1 MKKKLISVLLSAALA
16 ASLAGCGQGKETA
29 ASTGASTEAVTTTA
43 AENAGAGAYKAG
55 TYTGTA
61 KGRNGDI
68 TVEVTVTEDEV
79 TSVVVK
85 EHQET
90 EGIADPAIEK
100 IPQRI
105 VDGQSLGID
114 AVAGATITSEAI
126 VEAVADALGQ
136 AGADVAALRAKKVE
150 KTAGETVEK
159 TADVVIVGGGGAG
172 ISAATAAV
180 SEGKSVIL
188 IEKTAALGGNT
199 LASGGVWNAV
209 NADLAAS
216 TPSDDGRAATLK
228 TYLDY
233 DESLFDGKFLDAYKT
248 LKQQINDYLAGD
260 TSHLFDS
267 VEFHLIQS
275 YLGGLR
281 EDLDGKTIHGDYD
294 LLSTMVSNSDA
305 TIQWL
310 EKTAGSE
317 FNDSLSEPI
326 GSLWLRAQSP
336 KTSKQADLFDHP
348 AEYVEKNGGEII
360 YECTAKELTVEDG
373 AVNGVKAELSD
384 GTEVILHA
392 NNGVILA
399 TGGFGANTEMV
410 MKYDNYWGDDLYP
423 EIGTTNITATVGEG
437 ITMAQEAADADV
449 TGMEFTQLMPIGFAS
464 NGQLALGNGTN
475 VMYVTPEGKRFVD
488 EYAERDVISK
498 AAFENGG
505 EHGQFYEV
513 GLRSN
518 CALWNDEDCFEA
530 DTIEE
535 LAKLAGMDPE
545 VLAAETEKYNGFVD
559 AGKDTDFGK
568 SVFTTKIE
576 VKDGDKFAA
585 RAMRPSLHHTMG
597 GLVIDNGCHVINKSG
612 EAIKGLYAAGEVIGG
627 IHAGNR
633 LGGNAIA
640 DIYTFGRIAGTNA
653 ANAK

>member
-1 MKKKLISVLLSAALA
+1 MKKKIISMLLCAALT
-16 ASLAGCGQGKETA
+16 ASLAGCGQSKDTA
-29 ASTGASTEAVTTTA
+29 PATEAAATTA
-43 AENAGAGAYKAG
+43 ATTVSESGAGAYTAG

-68 TVEVTVTEDEV
+68 TVEVTVTGDEI

-90 EGIADPAIEK
+90 EGIADPAIER

-105 VDGQSLGID
+105 VEGQSLGID
-114 AVAGATITSEAI
+114 AIAGATITGDAI
-126 VEAVADALGQ
+126 LEAVANALEQ
-136 AGADVAALRAKKVE
+136 AGADVEALKAKKVE

-159 TADVVIVGGGGAG
+159 TADVIIVGGGGAG
-172 ISAATAAV
+172 ISAAAAAA
-180 SEGKSVIL
+180 SEGKTVIL

-209 NADLAAS
+209 NKDLDAA
-216 TPSDDGRAATLK
+216 TLSDDGRAATLK
-228 TYLDY
+228 TYLEY
-233 DESLFDGKFLDAYKT
+233 DEALFEGEFLDAYKT
-248 LKQQINDYLAGD
+248 LKQQITDYLADD

-281 EDLDGKTIHGDYD
+281 EDLDGNSIHGDYE
-294 LLSTMVSNSDA
+294 LLNTLVSNSDA

-310 EKTAGSE
+310 EETAGSE
-317 FNDSLSEPI
+317 FNDTLSEPI
-326 GSLWLRAQSP
+326 GSLWLRAQTP
-336 KTSKQADLFDHP
+336 KNSKQVDLFDQP
-348 AEYVEKNGGEII
+348 AAYVESNGGEII
-360 YECTAKELTVEDG
+360 YECTAEELIVEDG
-373 AVNGVKAELSD
+373 AVTGVNASMSD
-384 GTEVILHA
+384 GTKVILHG

-410 MKYDNYWGDDLYP
+410 MQYDNYWGDNLYP
-423 EIGTTNITATVGEG
+423 EIGTTNVSATVGEG

-488 EYAERDVISK
+488 EYAERDVISQ
-498 AAFENGG
+498 AAFDNGG
-505 EHGQFYEV
+505 EHGLFYEV

-535 LAKLAGMDPE
+535 LAEMIGMDPAVFSAE
-545 VLAAETEKYNGFVD
+545 VEKYNGFAD
-559 AGKDTDFGK
+559 AGKDDEFGK

-576 VKDGDKFAA
+576 TKDGDKYAA

-597 GLVIDNGCHVINKSG
+597 GLVIDNDCHVINKSG
-612 EAIKGLYAAGEVIGG
+612 AVIKGLYAAGEVIGG

>member
-1 MKKKLISVLLSAALA
+1 MKKKIISMLLCAALT
-16 ASLAGCGQGKETA
+16 ASLAGCGQSKDTA
-29 ASTGASTEAVTTTA
+29 PATEAAATTA
-43 AENAGAGAYKAG
+43 ATTVSESGAGAYTAG

-68 TVEVTVTEDEV
+68 TVEVTVTGDEI

-90 EGIADPAIEK
+90 EGIADPAIER

-105 VDGQSLGID
+105 VEGQSLGID
-114 AVAGATITSEAI
+114 AIAGATITGDAI
-126 VEAVADALGQ
+126 LEAVANALEQ
-136 AGADVAALRAKKVE
+136 AGADVEALKAKKVE

-159 TADVVIVGGGGAG
+159 TADVIIVGGGGAG
-172 ISAATAAV
+172 ISAAAAAA
-180 SEGKSVIL
+180 SEGKTVIL

-209 NADLAAS
+209 NKDLDAA
-216 TPSDDGRAATLK
+216 TLSDDGRAATLK
-228 TYLDY
+228 TYLEY
-233 DESLFDGKFLDAYKT
+233 DEALFEGEFLDAYKT
-248 LKQQINDYLAGD
+248 LKQQITDYLAED

-281 EDLDGKTIHGDYD
+281 EDLDGNSIHGDYE
-294 LLSTMVSNSDA
+294 LLNTLVSNSDA

-310 EKTAGSE
+310 EETAGSE
-317 FNDSLSEPI
+317 FNDTLSEPI
-326 GSLWLRAQSP
+326 GSLWLRAQTP
-336 KTSKQADLFDHP
+336 KNSKQVDLFDQP
-348 AEYVEKNGGEII
+348 AAYVESNGGEII
-360 YECTAKELTVEDG
+360 YECTAEELIVEDG
-373 AVNGVKAELSD
+373 AVTGVNASMSD
-384 GTEVILHA
+384 GTKVILHG

-410 MKYDNYWGDDLYP
+410 MQYDNYWGDNLYP
-423 EIGTTNITATVGEG
+423 EIGTTNVSATVGEG

-488 EYAERDVISK
+488 EYAERDVISQ
-498 AAFENGG
+498 AAFDNGG
-505 EHGQFYEV
+505 EHGLFYEV

-518 CALWNDEDCFEA
+518 CALWNDEDCYEA

-535 LAKLAGMDPE
+535 LAEMIGMDPAVFSAE
-545 VLAAETEKYNGFVD
+545 VEKYNGFAD
-559 AGKDTDFGK
+559 AGKDDEFGK

-576 VKDGDKFAA
+576 TKDGDKYAA

-597 GLVIDNGCHVINKSG
+597 GLVIDNDCHVINKSG
-612 EAIKGLYAAGEVIGG
+612 EVIKGLYAAGEVIGG

>member
-1 MKKKLISVLLSAALA
+1 MKKKIISMLLCAALT
-16 ASLAGCGQGKETA
+16 ASLAGCGQSKDTA
-29 ASTGASTEAVTTTA
+29 PATEAAATTA
-43 AENAGAGAYKAG
+43 ATTMSESGAGAYTAG

-68 TVEVTVTEDEV
+68 TVEVTVIGDEI

-90 EGIADPAIEK
+90 EGIADPAIER

-105 VDGQSLGID
+105 VEGQSLGID
-114 AVAGATITSEAI
+114 AIAGATITGDAI
-126 VEAVADALGQ
+126 LEAVANALEQ
-136 AGADVAALRAKKVE
+136 AGADVEALKAKKVE

-159 TADVVIVGGGGAG
+159 TADVIIVGGGGAG
-172 ISAATAAV
+172 ISAAAAAA
-180 SEGKSVIL
+180 SEGKTVIL
-188 IEKTAALGGNT
+188 LEKTAALGGNT

-209 NADLAAS
+209 NKDLDAA
-216 TPSDDGRAATLK
+216 TLSDDGRAATLK
-228 TYLDY
+228 TYLEY
-233 DESLFDGKFLDAYKT
+233 DEALFEGEFLDAYKT
-248 LKQQINDYLAGD
+248 LKQQITDYLAED

-281 EDLDGKTIHGDYD
+281 EDLDGNSIHGDYE
-294 LLSTMVSNSDA
+294 LLNTLVSNSDA

-310 EKTAGSE
+310 EETAGSE
-317 FNDSLSEPI
+317 FNDTLSEPI
-326 GSLWLRAQSP
+326 GSLWLRAQTP
-336 KTSKQADLFDHP
+336 KNSKQVDLFDQP
-348 AEYVEKNGGEII
+348 AAYVESNGGEII
-360 YECTAKELTVEDG
+360 YECTAEELIVEDG
-373 AVNGVKAELSD
+373 AVTGVNASMSD
-384 GTEVILHA
+384 GTKVILHG

-410 MKYDNYWGDDLYP
+410 MQYDNYWGDNLYP
-423 EIGTTNITATVGEG
+423 EIGTTNVSATVGEG

-488 EYAERDVISK
+488 EYAERDVISQ
-498 AAFENGG
+498 AAFDNGG
-505 EHGQFYEV
+505 EHGLFYEV

-535 LAKLAGMDPE
+535 LAEMIGMDPAVFSAE
-545 VLAAETEKYNGFVD
+545 VEKYNGFAD
-559 AGKDTDFGK
+559 AGKDDEFGK

-576 VKDGDKFAA
+576 TKDGDKYAA

-597 GLVIDNGCHVINKSG
+597 GLVIDNDCHVINKSG
-612 EAIKGLYAAGEVIGG
+612 EVIKGLYAAGEVIGG

>member
-1 MKKKLISVLLSAALA
+1 MKKKIISMLLCAALT
-16 ASLAGCGQGKETA
+16 ASLAGCGQSKDTA
-29 ASTGASTEAVTTTA
+29 PATEAAATTA
-43 AENAGAGAYKAG
+43 ATTVSESGAGAYTAG

-68 TVEVTVTEDEV
+68 TVEVTVTGDEI

-90 EGIADPAIEK
+90 EGIADPAIER

-105 VDGQSLGID
+105 VEGQSLGID
-114 AVAGATITSEAI
+114 AIAGATITGDAI
-126 VEAVADALGQ
+126 LEAVANALEQ
-136 AGADVAALRAKKVE
+136 AGADVEALKAKKVE

-159 TADVVIVGGGGAG
+159 TADVIIVGGGGAG
-172 ISAATAAV
+172 ISAAAAAA
-180 SEGKSVIL
+180 SEGKTVIL

-209 NADLAAS
+209 NKDLDAA
-216 TPSDDGRAATLK
+216 TLSDDGRAATLK
-228 TYLDY
+228 TYLEY
-233 DESLFDGKFLDAYKT
+233 DEALFEGEFLDAYKT
-248 LKQQINDYLAGD
+248 LKQQITDYLADD

-281 EDLDGKTIHGDYD
+281 EDLDGNSIHGDYE
-294 LLSTMVSNSDA
+294 LLNTLVSNSDA

-310 EKTAGSE
+310 EETAGSE
-317 FNDSLSEPI
+317 FNDTLSEPI
-326 GSLWLRAQSP
+326 GSLWLRAQTP
-336 KTSKQADLFDHP
+336 KNSKQVDLFDQP
-348 AEYVEKNGGEII
+348 AAYVESNGGEII
-360 YECTAKELTVEDG
+360 YECTAEELIVEDG
-373 AVNGVKAELSD
+373 VVTGVNASMSD
-384 GTEVILHA
+384 GTKVILHG

-410 MKYDNYWGDDLYP
+410 MQYDNYWGDNLYP
-423 EIGTTNITATVGEG
+423 EIGTTNVSATVGEG

-488 EYAERDVISK
+488 EYAERDVISQ
-498 AAFENGG
+498 AAFDNGG
-505 EHGQFYEV
+505 EHGLFYEV

-535 LAKLAGMDPE
+535 LAEMIGMDPAVFSAE
-545 VLAAETEKYNGFVD
+545 VEKYNGFAD
-559 AGKDTDFGK
+559 AGKDDEFGK

-576 VKDGDKFAA
+576 TKDGDKYAA

-597 GLVIDNGCHVINKSG
+597 GLVIDNDCHVINKSG
-612 EAIKGLYAAGEVIGG
+612 EVIKGLYAAGEVIGG

>member
-1 MKKKLISVLLSAALA
+1 MKKKIISMLLCAAMT
-16 ASLAGCGQGKETA
+16 ASLAGCGQSKDTAQATEAAATTA
-29 ASTGASTEAVTTTA
+29 ATTA
-43 AENAGAGAYKAG
+43 AESGAGTYTAG

-68 TVEVTVTEDEV
+68 TVEVTVTGDEI

-90 EGIADPAIEK
+90 EGIADPAIER

-105 VDGQSLGID
+105 VEGQSLGID
-114 AVAGATITSEAI
+114 AIAGATITGDAI
-126 VEAVADALGQ
+126 LEAVANALEQ
-136 AGADVAALRAKKVE
+136 AGADVEALKAKKVE
-150 KTAGETVEK
+150 KIAGETVEK
-159 TADVVIVGGGGAG
+159 TADVIIVGGGGAG
-172 ISAATAAV
+172 ISAAAAAT
-180 SEGKSVIL
+180 SEGKTVIL

-209 NADLAAS
+209 NKDLDAATS
-216 TPSDDGRAATLK
+216 SDDGRAATLK
-228 TYLDY
+228 TYLEY
-233 DESLFDGKFLDAYKT
+233 DEALFEGEFLDAYKT
-248 LKQQINDYLAGD
+248 LKQQITDYLADD

-281 EDLDGKTIHGDYD
+281 EDLDGNSIHGDYE
-294 LLSTMVSNSDA
+294 LLNTLVANSDA

-310 EKTAGSE
+310 EETAGSE
-317 FNDSLSEPI
+317 FNDTLSEPI
-326 GSLWLRAQSP
+326 GSLWLRAQTP
-336 KTSKQADLFDHP
+336 KNSKQVDLFDQP
-348 AEYVEKNGGEII
+348 AAYVENNGGEII
-360 YECTAKELTVEDG
+360 YECTAEELIVEDG
-373 AVNGVKAELSD
+373 AVTGVNASMSD
-384 GTEVILHA
+384 GTKVILHG

-410 MKYDNYWGDDLYP
+410 MQYDNYWGDNLYP
-423 EIGTTNITATVGEG
+423 EIGTTNVSATVGEG

-488 EYAERDVISK
+488 EYAERDVISQ
-498 AAFENGG
+498 AAFDNGG
-505 EHGQFYEV
+505 EHGLFYEV

-535 LAKLAGMDPE
+535 LAEMIGMDPAVFSAE
-545 VLAAETEKYNGFVD
+545 VEKYNGFAD
-559 AGKDTDFGK
+559 AGKDDEFGK

-576 VKDGDKFAA
+576 TKDGDKYAA

-597 GLVIDNGCHVINKSG
+597 GLVIDNDCHVINKSG

-640 DIYTFGRIAGTNA
+640 DVYTFGRIAGTNA

>member
-1 MKKKLISVLLSAALA
+1 MKKKIISMLLCAALT
-16 ASLAGCGQGKETA
+16 ASLAGCGQSKDTA
-29 ASTGASTEAVTTTA
+29 PATEAAATTA
-43 AENAGAGAYKAG
+43 ATTVSESGAGAYTAG

-68 TVEVTVTEDEV
+68 TVEVTVTGDEI

-90 EGIADPAIEK
+90 EGIADPAIER

-105 VDGQSLGID
+105 VEGQSLGID
-114 AVAGATITSEAI
+114 AIAGATITGDAI
-126 VEAVADALGQ
+126 LEAVANALEQ
-136 AGADVAALRAKKVE
+136 AGADVEALKAKKVE
-150 KTAGETVEK
+150 KIAGETVEK
-159 TADVVIVGGGGAG
+159 TADVIIVGGGGAG
-172 ISAATAAV
+172 ISAAAAAA
-180 SEGKSVIL
+180 SEGKTVIL

-209 NADLAAS
+209 NKDLDAA
-216 TPSDDGRAATLK
+216 TLSDDGRAATLK
-228 TYLDY
+228 TYLEY
-233 DESLFDGKFLDAYKT
+233 DEALFEGEFLDAYKT
-248 LKQQINDYLAGD
+248 LKQQITDYLAED

-281 EDLDGKTIHGDYD
+281 EDLDGNSIHGDYE
-294 LLSTMVSNSDA
+294 LLNTLVSNSDA

-310 EKTAGSE
+310 EETAGSE
-317 FNDSLSEPI
+317 FNDTLSEPI
-326 GSLWLRAQSP
+326 GSLWLRAQTP
-336 KTSKQADLFDHP
+336 KNSKQVDLFDQP
-348 AEYVEKNGGEII
+348 AAYVESNGGEII
-360 YECTAKELTVEDG
+360 YECTAEELIVEDG
-373 AVNGVKAELSD
+373 AVTGVNASMSD
-384 GTEVILHA
+384 GTKVILHG

-410 MKYDNYWGDDLYP
+410 MQYDNYWGDNLYP
-423 EIGTTNITATVGEG
+423 EIGTTNVSATVGEG

-488 EYAERDVISK
+488 EYAERDVISQ
-498 AAFENGG
+498 AAFDNGG
-505 EHGQFYEV
+505 EHGLFYEV

-535 LAKLAGMDPE
+535 LAEMIGMDPAVFSAE
-545 VLAAETEKYNGFVD
+545 VEKYNGFAD
-559 AGKDTDFGK
+559 AGKDDEFGK

-576 VKDGDKFAA
+576 TKDGDKYAA

-597 GLVIDNGCHVINKSG
+597 GLVIDNDCHVINKSG
-612 EAIKGLYAAGEVIGG
+612 EVIKGLYAAGEVIGG

>member
-1 MKKKLISVLLSAALA
+1 MKKKIISMLLCAALT
-16 ASLAGCGQGKETA
+16 ASLAGCGQSKDTA
-29 ASTGASTEAVTTTA
+29 PATEAAATTA
-43 AENAGAGAYKAG
+43 ATTMSESGAGAYTAG

-68 TVEVTVTEDEV
+68 TVEVTVIGDEI

-90 EGIADPAIEK
+90 EGIADPAIER

-105 VDGQSLGID
+105 VEGQSLGID
-114 AVAGATITSEAI
+114 AIAGATITGDAI
-126 VEAVADALGQ
+126 LEAVAKALEQ
-136 AGADVAALRAKKVE
+136 AGADVEALKAKKVE

-159 TADVVIVGGGGAG
+159 TADVIIVGGGGAG
-172 ISAATAAV
+172 ISAAAAAA
-180 SEGKSVIL
+180 SEGKTVIL

-209 NADLAAS
+209 NKDLDAA
-216 TPSDDGRAATLK
+216 TLSDDGRAATLK
-228 TYLDY
+228 TYLEY
-233 DESLFDGKFLDAYKT
+233 DEALFEGEFLDAYKT
-248 LKQQINDYLAGD
+248 LKQQITDYLAED

-281 EDLDGKTIHGDYD
+281 EDLDGNSIHGDYE
-294 LLSTMVSNSDA
+294 LLNTLVSNSDA

-310 EKTAGSE
+310 EETAGSE
-317 FNDSLSEPI
+317 FNDTLSEPI
-326 GSLWLRAQSP
+326 GSLWLRAQTP
-336 KTSKQADLFDHP
+336 KNSKQVDLFDQP
-348 AEYVEKNGGEII
+348 AAYVESNGGEII
-360 YECTAKELTVEDG
+360 YECTAEELIVEDG
-373 AVNGVKAELSD
+373 AVTGVNASMSD
-384 GTEVILHA
+384 GTKVILHG

-410 MKYDNYWGDDLYP
+410 MQYDNYWGDNLYP
-423 EIGTTNITATVGEG
+423 EIGTTNVSATVGEG

-488 EYAERDVISK
+488 EYAERDVISQ
-498 AAFENGG
+498 AAFDNGG
-505 EHGQFYEV
+505 EHGLFYEV

-535 LAKLAGMDPE
+535 LAEMIGMDPAVFSAE
-545 VLAAETEKYNGFVD
+545 VEKYNGFAD
-559 AGKDTDFGK
+559 AGKDDEFGK

-576 VKDGDKFAA
+576 TKDGDKYAA

-597 GLVIDNGCHVINKSG
+597 GLVIDNDCHVINKSG
-612 EAIKGLYAAGEVIGG
+612 EVIKGLYAAGEVIGG

>member
-1 MKKKLISVLLSAALA
+1 MKKKIISMLLCAALT
-16 ASLAGCGQGKETA
+16 ASLAGCGQSKDTA
-29 ASTGASTEAVTTTA
+29 PATEAAATTA
-43 AENAGAGAYKAG
+43 ATTVSESGSGAYTAG

-68 TVEVTVTEDEV
+68 TVEVTVTGDEI

-90 EGIADPAIEK
+90 EGIADPAIER

-105 VDGQSLGID
+105 VEGQSLGID
-114 AVAGATITSEAI
+114 AIAGATITGDAI
-126 VEAVADALGQ
+126 LEAVANALEQ
-136 AGADVAALRAKKVE
+136 AGADVEALKAKKVE

-159 TADVVIVGGGGAG
+159 TADVIIVGGGGAG
-172 ISAATAAV
+172 ISAAAAAA
-180 SEGKSVIL
+180 SEGKTVIL

-209 NADLAAS
+209 NKDLDAA
-216 TPSDDGRAATLK
+216 TLSDDGRAATLK
-228 TYLDY
+228 TYLEY
-233 DESLFDGKFLDAYKT
+233 DEALFEGEFLDAYKT
-248 LKQQINDYLAGD
+248 LKQQITDYLADD

-281 EDLDGKTIHGDYD
+281 EDLDGNSIHGDYE
-294 LLSTMVSNSDA
+294 LLNTLVSNSDA

-310 EKTAGSE
+310 EETAGSE
-317 FNDSLSEPI
+317 FNDTLSEPI
-326 GSLWLRAQSP
+326 GSLWLRAQTP
-336 KTSKQADLFDHP
+336 KNSKQVDLFDQP
-348 AEYVEKNGGEII
+348 AAYVESNGGEII
-360 YECTAKELTVEDG
+360 YECTAEELIVEDG
-373 AVNGVKAELSD
+373 VVTGVNASMSD
-384 GTEVILHA
+384 GTKVILHG

-410 MKYDNYWGDDLYP
+410 MQYDNYWGDNLYP
-423 EIGTTNITATVGEG
+423 EIGTTNVSATVGEG

-488 EYAERDVISK
+488 EYAERDVISQ
-498 AAFENGG
+498 AAFDNGG
-505 EHGQFYEV
+505 EHGLFYEV

-535 LAKLAGMDPE
+535 LAEMIGMDPAVFSAE
-545 VLAAETEKYNGFVD
+545 VEKYNGFAD
-559 AGKDTDFGK
+559 AGKDDEFGK

-576 VKDGDKFAA
+576 TKDGDKYAA

-597 GLVIDNGCHVINKSG
+597 GLVIDNDCHVINKSG
-612 EAIKGLYAAGEVIGG
+612 EVIKGLYAAGEVIGG

>member
-1 MKKKLISVLLSAALA
+1 MKKKIISMLLCAALT
-16 ASLAGCGQGKETA
+16 ASLAGCGQSKDTA
-29 ASTGASTEAVTTTA
+29 PATEAAATTA
-43 AENAGAGAYKAG
+43 ATTMSESGAGAYTAG

-68 TVEVTVTEDEV
+68 TVEVTVTGDEI

-90 EGIADPAIEK
+90 EGIADPAIER

-105 VDGQSLGID
+105 VEGQSLGID
-114 AVAGATITSEAI
+114 AIAGATITGDAI
-126 VEAVADALGQ
+126 LEAVANALEQ
-136 AGADVAALRAKKVE
+136 AGADVEALKAKKVE

-159 TADVVIVGGGGAG
+159 TADVIIVGGGGAG
-172 ISAATAAV
+172 ISAAAAAA
-180 SEGKSVIL
+180 SEGKTVIL

-209 NADLAAS
+209 NKDLDAA
-216 TPSDDGRAATLK
+216 TLSDDGRAATLK
-228 TYLDY
+228 TYLEY
-233 DESLFDGKFLDAYKT
+233 DEALFEGEFLDAYKT
-248 LKQQINDYLAGD
+248 LKQQITDYLAED

-281 EDLDGKTIHGDYD
+281 EDLDGNSIHGDYE
-294 LLSTMVSNSDA
+294 LLNTLVSNSDA

-310 EKTAGSE
+310 EETAGSE
-317 FNDSLSEPI
+317 FNDTLSEPI
-326 GSLWLRAQSP
+326 GSLWLRAQTP
-336 KTSKQADLFDHP
+336 KNSKQVDLFDQP
-348 AEYVEKNGGEII
+348 AAYVESNGGEII
-360 YECTAKELTVEDG
+360 YECTAEELIVEDG
-373 AVNGVKAELSD
+373 AVTGVNASMSD
-384 GTEVILHA
+384 GTKVILHG

-410 MKYDNYWGDDLYP
+410 MQYDNYWGDNLYP
-423 EIGTTNITATVGEG
+423 EIGTTNVSATVGEG

-488 EYAERDVISK
+488 EYAERDVISQ
-498 AAFENGG
+498 AAFDNGG
-505 EHGQFYEV
+505 EHGLFYEV

-535 LAKLAGMDPE
+535 LAEMIGMDPAVFSAE
-545 VLAAETEKYNGFVD
+545 VEKYNGFAD
-559 AGKDTDFGK
+559 AGKDDEFGK

-576 VKDGDKFAA
+576 TKDGDKYAA

-597 GLVIDNGCHVINKSG
+597 GLVIDNDCHVINKSG
-612 EAIKGLYAAGEVIGG
+612 EVIKGLYAAGEVIGG

>member
-1 MKKKLISVLLSAALA
+1 MKKKIISMLLCAALT
-16 ASLAGCGQGKETA
+16 ASLAGCGQSKDTA
-29 ASTGASTEAVTTTA
+29 PATEAAATTA
-43 AENAGAGAYKAG
+43 ATTVSESGAGAYTAG

-68 TVEVTVTEDEV
+68 TVEVTVIGDEI

-90 EGIADPAIEK
+90 EGIADPAIER

-105 VDGQSLGID
+105 VEGQSLGID
-114 AVAGATITSEAI
+114 AIAGATITGDAI
-126 VEAVADALGQ
+126 LEAVANALEQ
-136 AGADVAALRAKKVE
+136 AGADVEALKAKKVE

-159 TADVVIVGGGGAG
+159 TADVIIVGGGGAG
-172 ISAATAAV
+172 ISAAAAAA
-180 SEGKSVIL
+180 SEGKTVIL

-209 NADLAAS
+209 NKDLDAA
-216 TPSDDGRAATLK
+216 TLSDDGRAATLK
-228 TYLDY
+228 TYLEY
-233 DESLFDGKFLDAYKT
+233 DEALFEGEFLDAYKT
-248 LKQQINDYLAGD
+248 LKQQITDYLAED

-281 EDLDGKTIHGDYD
+281 EDLDGNSIHGDYE
-294 LLSTMVSNSDA
+294 LLNTLVSNSDA

-310 EKTAGSE
+310 EETAGSE
-317 FNDSLSEPI
+317 FNDTLSEPI
-326 GSLWLRAQSP
+326 GSLWLRAQTP
-336 KTSKQADLFDHP
+336 KNSKQVDLFDQP
-348 AEYVEKNGGEII
+348 AAYVESNGGEII
-360 YECTAKELTVEDG
+360 YECTAEELIVEDG
-373 AVNGVKAELSD
+373 AVTGVNASMSD
-384 GTEVILHA
+384 GTKVILHG

-410 MKYDNYWGDDLYP
+410 MQYDNYWGDNLYP
-423 EIGTTNITATVGEG
+423 EIGTTNVSATVGEG

-488 EYAERDVISK
+488 EYAERDVISQ
-498 AAFENGG
+498 AAFDNGG
-505 EHGQFYEV
+505 EHGLFYEV

-535 LAKLAGMDPE
+535 LAEMIGMDPAVFSAE
-545 VLAAETEKYNGFVD
+545 VEKYNGFAD
-559 AGKDTDFGK
+559 AGKDDEFGK

-576 VKDGDKFAA
+576 TKDGDKYAA

-597 GLVIDNGCHVINKSG
+597 GLVIDNDCHVINKSG
-612 EAIKGLYAAGEVIGG
+612 EVIKGLYAAGEVIGG

>member
-1 MKKKLISVLLSAALA
+1 MKKKIISMLLCAALT
-16 ASLAGCGQGKETA
+16 ASLAGCGQSKDTA
-29 ASTGASTEAVTTTA
+29 PATEAAATTA
-43 AENAGAGAYKAG
+43 ATTVSESGSGAYTAG

-68 TVEVTVTEDEV
+68 TVEVTVTGDEI

-90 EGIADPAIEK
+90 EGIADPAIER

-105 VDGQSLGID
+105 VEGQSLGID
-114 AVAGATITSEAI
+114 AIAGATITGDAI
-126 VEAVADALGQ
+126 LEAVANALEQ
-136 AGADVAALRAKKVE
+136 AGADVEALKAKKVE

-159 TADVVIVGGGGAG
+159 TADVIIVGGGGAG
-172 ISAATAAV
+172 ISAAAAAA
-180 SEGKSVIL
+180 SEGKTVIL

-209 NADLAAS
+209 NKDLDAA
-216 TPSDDGRAATLK
+216 TLSDDGRAATLK
-228 TYLDY
+228 TYLEY
-233 DESLFDGKFLDAYKT
+233 DEALFEGEFLDAYKT
-248 LKQQINDYLAGD
+248 LKQQITDYLADD

-281 EDLDGKTIHGDYD
+281 EDLDGNSIHGDYE
-294 LLSTMVSNSDA
+294 LLNTLVSNSDA

-310 EKTAGSE
+310 EETAGSE
-317 FNDSLSEPI
+317 FNDTLSEPI
-326 GSLWLRAQSP
+326 GSLWLRAQTP
-336 KTSKQADLFDHP
+336 KNSKQVDLFDQP
-348 AEYVEKNGGEII
+348 AAYVESNGGEII
-360 YECTAKELTVEDG
+360 YECTAEELIVEDG
-373 AVNGVKAELSD
+373 AVTGVNASMSD
-384 GTEVILHA
+384 GTKVILHG

-410 MKYDNYWGDDLYP
+410 MQYDNYWGDNLYP
-423 EIGTTNITATVGEG
+423 EIGTTNVSATVGEG

-488 EYAERDVISK
+488 EYAERDVISQ
-498 AAFENGG
+498 AAFDNGG
-505 EHGQFYEV
+505 EHGLFYEV

-535 LAKLAGMDPE
+535 LAEMIGMDPAVFSAE
-545 VLAAETEKYNGFVD
+545 VEKYNGFAD
-559 AGKDTDFGK
+559 AGKDDEFGK

-576 VKDGDKFAA
+576 TKDGDKYAA

-597 GLVIDNGCHVINKSG
+597 GLVIDNDCHVINKSG
-612 EAIKGLYAAGEVIGG
+612 EVIKGLYAAGEVIGG

>member
-1 MKKKLISVLLSAALA
+1 MKKKIISMLLCAALT
-16 ASLAGCGQGKETA
+16 ASLAGCGQSKDTA
-29 ASTGASTEAVTTTA
+29 PATEAAATTA
-43 AENAGAGAYKAG
+43 ATTVSESGAGAYTAG

-68 TVEVTVTEDEV
+68 TVEVTVTGDEI

-90 EGIADPAIEK
+90 EGIADPAIER

-105 VDGQSLGID
+105 VEGQSLGID
-114 AVAGATITSEAI
+114 AIAGATITGDAI
-126 VEAVADALGQ
+126 LEAVANALEQ
-136 AGADVAALRAKKVE
+136 AGADVEALKAKKVE

-159 TADVVIVGGGGAG
+159 TADVIIVGGGGAG
-172 ISAATAAV
+172 ISAAAAAA
-180 SEGKSVIL
+180 SEGKTVIL

-209 NADLAAS
+209 NKDLDAA
-216 TPSDDGRAATLK
+216 TLSDDGRAATLK
-228 TYLDY
+228 TYLEY
-233 DESLFDGKFLDAYKT
+233 DEALFEGEFLDAYKT
-248 LKQQINDYLAGD
+248 LKQQITDYLADD

-281 EDLDGKTIHGDYD
+281 EDLDGNSIHGDYE
-294 LLSTMVSNSDA
+294 LLNTLVSNSDA

-310 EKTAGSE
+310 EETAGSE
-317 FNDSLSEPI
+317 FNDTLSEPI
-326 GSLWLRAQSP
+326 GSLWLRAQTP
-336 KTSKQADLFDHP
+336 KNSKQVDLFDQP
-348 AEYVEKNGGEII
+348 AAYVESNGGEII
-360 YECTAKELTVEDG
+360 YECTAEELIVEDG
-373 AVNGVKAELSD
+373 AVTGVNASMSD
-384 GTEVILHA
+384 GTKVILHG

-410 MKYDNYWGDDLYP
+410 MQYDNYWGDNLYP
-423 EIGTTNITATVGEG
+423 EIGTTNVSATVGEG

-488 EYAERDVISK
+488 EYAERDVISQ
-498 AAFENGG
+498 AAFDNGG
-505 EHGQFYEV
+505 EHGLFYEV

-535 LAKLAGMDPE
+535 LAEMIGMDPAVFSAE
-545 VLAAETEKYNGFVD
+545 VEKYNGFAD
-559 AGKDTDFGK
+559 AGKDDEFGK

-576 VKDGDKFAA
+576 TKDGDKYAA

-597 GLVIDNGCHVINKSG
+597 GLVIDNDCHVINKSG
-612 EAIKGLYAAGEVIGG
+612 EVIKGLYAAGEVIGG

>member
-1 MKKKLISVLLSAALA
+1 MKKKIISMLLCAALT
-16 ASLAGCGQGKETA
+16 ASLAGCGQSKDTA
-29 ASTGASTEAVTTTA
+29 PATEAAATTA
-43 AENAGAGAYKAG
+43 ATTVSESGAGAYTAG

-68 TVEVTVTEDEV
+68 TVEVTVTGDEI

-90 EGIADPAIEK
+90 EGIADPAIER

-105 VDGQSLGID
+105 VEGQSLGID
-114 AVAGATITSEAI
+114 AIAGATITGDAI
-126 VEAVADALGQ
+126 LEAVANALEQ
-136 AGADVAALRAKKVE
+136 AGADVEALKAKKVE

-159 TADVVIVGGGGAG
+159 TADVIIVGGGGAG
-172 ISAATAAV
+172 ISAAAAAA
-180 SEGKSVIL
+180 SEGKTVIL

-209 NADLAAS
+209 NKDLDAA
-216 TPSDDGRAATLK
+216 TLSDDGRAATLK
-228 TYLDY
+228 TYLEY
-233 DESLFDGKFLDAYKT
+233 DEALFEGEFLDAYKT
-248 LKQQINDYLAGD
+248 LKQQITDYLAED

-281 EDLDGKTIHGDYD
+281 EDLDGNSIHGDYE
-294 LLSTMVSNSDA
+294 LLNTLVSNSDA

-310 EKTAGSE
+310 EETAGSE
-317 FNDSLSEPI
+317 FNDTLSEPI
-326 GSLWLRAQSP
+326 GSLWLRAQTP
-336 KTSKQADLFDHP
+336 KNSKQVDLFDQP
-348 AEYVEKNGGEII
+348 AAYVESNGGEII
-360 YECTAKELTVEDG
+360 YECTAEELIVEDG
-373 AVNGVKAELSD
+373 AVTGVNASMSD
-384 GTEVILHA
+384 GTKVILHG

-410 MKYDNYWGDDLYP
+410 MQYDNYWGDNLYP
-423 EIGTTNITATVGEG
+423 EIGTTNVSATVGEG

-488 EYAERDVISK
+488 EYAERDVISQ
-498 AAFENGG
+498 AAFDNGG
-505 EHGQFYEV
+505 EHGLFYEV

-535 LAKLAGMDPE
+535 LAEMIGMDPAVFSAE
-545 VLAAETEKYNGFVD
+545 VEKYNGFAD
-559 AGKDTDFGK
+559 AGKDDEFGK

-576 VKDGDKFAA
+576 TKDGDKYAA

-597 GLVIDNGCHVINKSG
+597 GLVIDNDCHVINKSG
-612 EAIKGLYAAGEVIGG
+612 EVIKGLYAAGEVIGG

>member
-1 MKKKLISVLLSAALA
+1 MKKKIISMLLCAALT
-16 ASLAGCGQGKETA
+16 ASLAGCGQSKDTA
-29 ASTGASTEAVTTTA
+29 PATEAAATTA
-43 AENAGAGAYKAG
+43 ATTVSESGAGACTAG

-68 TVEVTVTEDEV
+68 TVEVTVTGDEI

-90 EGIADPAIEK
+90 EGIADPAIER

-105 VDGQSLGID
+105 VEGQSLGID
-114 AVAGATITSEAI
+114 AIAGATITGDAI
-126 VEAVADALGQ
+126 LEAVANALEQ
-136 AGADVAALRAKKVE
+136 AGADVEALKAKKVE

-159 TADVVIVGGGGAG
+159 TADVIIVGGGGAG
-172 ISAATAAV
+172 ISAAAAAA
-180 SEGKSVIL
+180 SEGKTVIL

-209 NADLAAS
+209 NKDLDAA
-216 TPSDDGRAATLK
+216 TLSDDGRAATLK
-228 TYLDY
+228 TYLEY
-233 DESLFDGKFLDAYKT
+233 DEALFEGEFLDAYKT
-248 LKQQINDYLAGD
+248 LKQQITDYLADD

-281 EDLDGKTIHGDYD
+281 EDLDGNSIHGDYE
-294 LLSTMVSNSDA
+294 LLNTLVSNSDA

-310 EKTAGSE
+310 EETAGSE
-317 FNDSLSEPI
+317 FNDTLSEPI
-326 GSLWLRAQSP
+326 GSLWLRAQTP
-336 KTSKQADLFDHP
+336 KNSKQVDLFDQP
-348 AEYVEKNGGEII
+348 AAYVESNGGEII
-360 YECTAKELTVEDG
+360 YECTAEELIVEDG
-373 AVNGVKAELSD
+373 AVTGVNASMSD
-384 GTEVILHA
+384 GTKVILHG

-410 MKYDNYWGDDLYP
+410 MQYDNYWGDNLYP
-423 EIGTTNITATVGEG
+423 EIGTTNVSATVGEG

-488 EYAERDVISK
+488 EYAERDVISQ
-498 AAFENGG
+498 AAFDNGG
-505 EHGQFYEV
+505 EHGLFYEV

-535 LAKLAGMDPE
+535 LAEMIGMDPAVFSAE
-545 VLAAETEKYNGFVD
+545 VEKYNGFAD
-559 AGKDTDFGK
+559 AGKDDEFGK

-576 VKDGDKFAA
+576 TKDGDKYAA

-597 GLVIDNGCHVINKSG
+597 GLVIDNDCHVINKSG
-612 EAIKGLYAAGEVIGG
+612 EVIKGLYAAGEVIGG